1 MDMSDHLEPAP
12 AVADELWSSFAASD
26 EAVAGAVSAAISNG
40 PVPGLLGVIALPG
53 VAMWRRSP
61 IVGALLIVAGIT
73 APAFAA
79 ILMLQHRNN
88 LVGLFI
94 RSSVLRGMALVAVAA
109 LASRIVAVWLTA
121 ERLRDPDAQ
130 RRMRLMGSL
139 VVAALAVPTG
149 FAVMRM
155 EQTKAAV
162 DDVLQESPTAGAA
175 TVPAAVDPLAGQFRT
190 VLMVG
195 SDEGSDR
202 LGLRTDS
209 MILALVH
216 TLTGRAA
223 LVSIPRNLT
232 NLQFAEG
239 SVLDERY
246 PDGFEDDEGGLVN
259 ALYITVENDEELNE
273 AYSRDGLDPGMLA
286 LMEGLSTSLGIAI
299 DDYLL
304 INSCGFVNVVD
315 ALNGVV
321 IDVESELPMP
331 GRLRCSNYHLTP
343 TIGPGEVY
351 MDGTK
356 ALGYVRS
363 RLGDSDYQRME
374 RQRELI
380 TTIIDAVG
388 FDDLVLRF
396 PELLAAVKDNVFTSM
411 TSGEALDLLN
421 LLQDADQEFD
431 SVGLAPPLV
440 EPGHPDYDEI
450 RTLMQ
455 TIREA
460 LAYDT
465 VLELPTEDSSD
476 GGSDSDSSGST
487 ETSDSSG

>member
-1 MDMSDHLEPAP
+1 MDTSDQFEA
-12 AVADELWSSFAASD
+12 AATGADELWASFAGAEHPPAAPDGSVD
-26 EAVAGAVSAAISNG
+26 EVLGA
-40 PVPGLLGVIALPG
+40 VPGLLGIIALPG

-61 IVGALLIVAGIT
+61 IIGALLMVAGVM

-79 ILMLQHRNN
+79 VLLLQHRNN
-88 LVGLFI
+88 LIGLFL
-94 RSSVLRGMALVAVAA
+94 RSSVLRGLAMVAVAA
-109 LASRIVAVWLTA
+109 LASRVIAVWLTA
-121 ERLRDPDAQ
+121 DRARDPVAQ

-139 VVAALAVPTG
+139 AVAALAVPTG
-149 FAVMRM
+149 VAVMRM
-155 EQTKAAV
+155 EQTKATV
-162 DDVLQESPTAGAA
+162 DRVLQDSPTAGAA

-232 NLQFAEG
+232 SLQFAVG
-239 SVLDERY
+239 SPLDERY

-259 ALYITVENDEELNE
+259 ALYITVENDEELSE

-286 LMEGLSTSLGIAI
+286 LMEGLSTSLGITI

-304 INSCGFVNVVD
+304 VNSCGFVKVVD
-315 ALNGVV
+315 ALEGVV
-321 IDVESELPMP
+321 IDVETELPMP
-331 GRLRCSNYHLTP
+331 GMLRCSNYRLEP

-363 RLGDSDYQRME
+363 RQGDSDYQRME

-380 TTIIDAVG
+380 QTIIDAIG
-388 FDDLVLRF
+388 FDDLLLRF
-396 PELLAAVKDNVFTSM
+396 NELLAAVKDNVFTSM
-411 TSGEALDLLN
+411 TNQEAQDLLN
-421 LLQDADQEFD
+421 LLQDFDQEFE
-431 SVGLAPPLV
+431 SVGLVPPLV
-440 EPGHPDYDEI
+440 EPGRPDFDAIKAIMQQI
-450 RTLMQ
+450 RKS
-455 TIREA
+455 

-465 VLELPTEDSSD
+465 ALDLPADDSTD
-476 GGSDSDSSGST
+476 GST
-487 ETSDSSG
+487 PSD